1 MLLKKIIREI
11 TSLLVEAQ
19 KAPNHLVNSV
29 LVNLDGNKKK
39 DSQDRLRGTQLRCKE
54 RVDNKTKRQ

>member
-1 MLLKKIIREI
+1 MSFKKNKIIREI
-11 TSLLVEAQ
+11 TSLLVE
-19 KAPNHLVNSV
+19 APNHLVNSV

-39 DSQDRLRGTQLRCKE
+39 DRLRRTQLRCKE